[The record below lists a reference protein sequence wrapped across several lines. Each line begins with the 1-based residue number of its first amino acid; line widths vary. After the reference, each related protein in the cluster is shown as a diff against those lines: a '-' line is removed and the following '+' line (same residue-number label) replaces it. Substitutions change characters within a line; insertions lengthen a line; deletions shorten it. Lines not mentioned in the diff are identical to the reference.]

1 MKRIDLSQINFPLET
16 KRYTKKIKEVIQLYR
31 ECKYDEAETL
41 AAKIN
46 GYDPQLADMK
56 AQLAF
61 FRSDFN
67 ECVQQGL
74 MVYPFLNE
82 WYSENKRKQT
92 ERMLEYALQMADESN
107 QVGSNRNPDKNAWPF
122 HG

>member
-1 MKRIDLSQINFPLET
+1 MKRIELSQINFPLET

-41 AAKIN
+41 AAKLN
-46 GYDPQLADMK
+46 GYDPQLADMR

-67 ECVQQGL
+67 ECVQQGI

-92 ERMLEYALQMADESN
+92 ERLGYENISTIFTSGKIAYPM
-107 QVGSNRNPDKNAWPF
+107 NRPLCAPN
-122 HG
+122 G